1 MVGSETDR
9 PENVE
14 QTSEQPPGGNGG
26 PDIFERRDSLESET
40 ERAANGETKAA
51 KASSG
56 DDVPLELPVE
66 LASLS
71 DR

>member
-14 QTSEQPPGGNGG
+14 QPSEHPPGDEGG
-26 PDIFERRDSLESET
+26 PDIFERRDSLDSDT
-40 ERAANGETKAA
+40 GRAANHEANIGV
-51 KASSG
+51 SSG
-56 DDVPLELPVE
+56 VDVPLELPVE

>member
-1 MVGSETDR
+1 MVEPETDR
-9 PENVE
+9 PENAE
-14 QTSEQPPGGNGG
+14 QTSEQPPGDEGG
-26 PDIFERRDSLESET
+26 PDIFERRDSLDSET
-40 ERAANGETKAA
+40 VRAANHEANTG
-51 KASSG
+51 ASSG